1 MLILPVWLLV
11 ESKLVGD
18 NLLELKEG
26 HIAVDPDL
34 DSLAVLLASLEL
46 VNDCQNEFFGWLQT
60 RMRSNTTQTVLLRV
74 MNEHLH
80 VLQASLDALLL
91 NRQDLLKTKS
101 TDFLIARHER
111 GFFVWI
117 PVLNRLQVAL
127 DQRNA
132 ALREMAL
139 KL

>member
-46 VNDCQNEFFGWLQT
+46 VNDCQNEFFCWLQT

-91 NRQDLLKTKS
+91 NR
-101 TDFLIARHER
+101 
-111 GFFVWI
+111 
-117 PVLNRLQVAL
+117 
-127 DQRNA
+127 
-132 ALREMAL
+132 
-139 KL
+139 